1 MGAKAMSASSF
12 PKPSL
17 RPYLPADLPLLS
29 EIRFAAIEEL
39 AGEDYDE
46 AQRRAWAS
54 AVDDDEEFAQS
65 LEKGLT
71 LVALIGGGPV
81 GFIALQ
87 NGGLMD
93 QLYVHPAVARTGV
106 GSALIEAIEKL
117 AAARGVAT
125 LVTDASDTAIPLFE
139 ARGYQAT
146 RRNTIEI
153 DGEYLGNT
161 RMTKALAP
169 KAAPDVRP

>member
-1 MGAKAMSASSF
+1 MSASTF
-12 PKPSL
+12 PKPLL
-17 RPYLPADLPLLS
+17 RPYLAPDLPLLS

-39 AGEDYDE
+39 TVDDYDD

-54 AVDDDEEFAQS
+54 DADDEEAFAQS

-81 GFIALQ
+81 GFISLQ
-87 NGGLMD
+87 DGGLID

-106 GSALIEAIEKL
+106 ASALCEAIEKL
-117 AAARGVAT
+117 AAARGTAN
-125 LVTDASDTAIPLFE
+125 LVTDASDTAKPLFE
-139 ARGYQAT
+139 ARGYQPV

-161 RMTKALAP
+161 RMTKALTP

>member
-1 MGAKAMSASSF
+1 MNASAF

-17 RPYLPADLPLLS
+17 RPYLAADLPLLS

-39 AGEDYDE
+39 TGEDYDE

-54 AVDDDEEFAQS
+54 AADDEEPFAQS

-87 NGGLMD
+87 DGGLID
-93 QLYVHPAVARTGV
+93 QLYVHPSVARTGV
-106 GSALIEAIEKL
+106 ASALVDAIEKL
-117 AAARGVAT
+117 AAARGTAMLVA
-125 LVTDASDTAIPLFE
+125 DASDTAKPLFE
-139 ARGYQAT
+139 KRGFVAE

-153 DGEYLGNT
+153 EGEYLGNT

-169 KAAPDVRP
+169 KAMPDVRP